1 MDVGVGIGGGEPIGS
16 SQKLVAQKALD
27 GAHQSGADGMG
38 MNPWDQFPLVG
49 QLPQDAIY
57 EAHKLQES
65 GHQND
70 KLAVIANPAALQQ
83 KQKATDTHLAA
94 NDEQLKQLSQEA
106 KDALK
111 RAEDAGVL
119 AKLAKGKV
127 AFQQTFNEDR
137 VRFKIGKYD
146 LDKKAQAA
154 LDEFAGKVKGLN
166 EQYYVEIQGHTDDTG
181 GKKGNDELG
190 QRRADEVRRYLSR
203 SASLPLNRMS
213 TISYG
218 DTLPVSS
225 NKTKKGRAE
234 NRRVVLV
241 VLE

>member
-1 MDVGVGIGGGEPIGS
+1 MKVTKFVSLTAVALALGACASNKDVDRKIAEAQAQS
-16 SQKLVAQKALD
+16 SKKIDSVETQVED
-27 GAHQSGADGMG
+27 
-38 MNPWDQFPLVG
+38 
-49 QLPQDAIY
+49 
-57 EAHKLQES
+57 
-65 GHQND
+65 
-70 KLAVIANPAALQQ
+70 LQQ
-83 KQKATDTHLAA
+83 KQKATDTHLAK
-94 NDEQLKQLSQEA
+94 NDEQIATLSQEA

-137 VRFKIGKYD
+137 VRFKVGKYD
-146 LDKKAQAA
+146 LDKKAQAS
-154 LDEFAGKVKGLN
+154 LDEFAGKVKALN

-181 GKKGNDELG
+181 GKKLNDDLG

-218 DTLPVSS
+218 DTLPVAP
-225 NKTKKGRAE
+225 NKTRKGRAE
-234 NRRVVLV
+234 NRRVVIV